1 MKTNLNTKLTQPS
14 FALESEHSGIVVG
27 IDEAGCGPWAGPV
40 VAGACI
46 LRNPDKLTP
55 LLTLI
60 NDSKMLTA
68 KKRDSIFE
76 QLIQLPEHQFCYSIG
91 MASVEEIDKINIGK
105 ATRLAMERAV
115 NNLSLKP
122 TVALID
128 GIRKPILPQQQVI
141 TVVKGDQKSYSIA
154 AASIIAK
161 VTRDRLMKDLDREFP
176 VYGWS
181 HNAGYGTAK
190 HQAALREFGVTAHH
204 RRSFA
209 PIAKLLITDILND
222 I

>member
-1 MKTNLNTKLTQPS
+1 MPRSQPS
-14 FALESEHSGIVVG
+14 FILESEHSGIVAG

-46 LRNPDKLTP
+46 LRDTDGLSP
-55 LLTLI
+55 LLALI
-60 NDSKMLTA
+60 NDSKILTE
-68 KKRDSIFE
+68 KKRDYIFE
-76 QLIQLPEHQFCYSIG
+76 QLIQLPQHQFCYAVGI
-91 MASVEEIDKINIGK
+91 ASVEEIDKINIGK
-105 ATRLAMERAV
+105 ATRLAMERAI
-115 NNLSLKP
+115 NNLPLQP

-128 GIRKPILPQQQVI
+128 GIRKPTLPQQQVI
-141 TVVKGDQKSYSIA
+141 AVVKGDQKSYSIA

-161 VTRDRLMKDLDREFP
+161 VTRDRLMKDLDRDFP
-176 VYGWS
+176 VYGWC

-190 HQAALREFGVTAHH
+190 HQAALKEFGVTVHH

-209 PIAKLLITDILND
+209 PIAKLLIATDTPND

>member
-1 MKTNLNTKLTQPS
+1 MQRSQPS
-14 FALESEHSGIVVG
+14 FILESEHSGIVAG

-46 LRNPDKLTP
+46 LRDTDGLSP
-55 LLTLI
+55 LLALI
-60 NDSKMLTA
+60 NDSKMLTE

-76 QLIQLPEHQFCYSIG
+76 QLIQLPQHQFYYAVGI
-91 MASVEEIDKINIGK
+91 ANVEEIDKINIGK
-105 ATRLAMERAV
+105 ATRLAMERAIH
-115 NNLSLKP
+115 NLPLQP

-128 GIRKPILPQQQVI
+128 GIRKPTLPQQQVI

-161 VTRDRLMKDLDREFP
+161 VTRDRLMKDLDRDFP
-176 VYGWS
+176 AYGWR

-190 HQAALREFGVTAHH
+190 HQAALKEFGVTVHH
-204 RRSFA
+204 RRSFV
-209 PIAKLLITDILND
+209 PIAKLLNEHKNTI
-222 I
+222 